1 MTFKQINYR
10 KIIQKRNNK
19 ENNNKLTRLLLKSK
33 VYSLTEKVARK
44 NRYYLTTN
52 SIPIYTRKIY

>member
-1 MTFKQINYR
+1 MPFKQNNYR

-19 ENNNKLTRLLLKSK
+19 ENNKLTRLLLKSK
-33 VYSLTEKVARK
+33 VYSLTEKVSRK